1 MGTQRAT
8 DIAAGVFLVVLG
20 IVVFIPSLDIQSVF
34 GEVLPPRTLPMTLA
48 VCTILGG
55 LLLSIRA
62 YSYRGEDLPVEWP
75 DRAGWFRLLA
85 TGVSLTFYL
94 LLIEP
99 LGVSLAS
106 FFFSAF
112 LVWYLD
118 RRILT
123 ALVVG
128 IAVALVIEYAFI
140 KGLMMPFPPPF
151 WTR

>member
-1 MGTQRAT
+1 METQRLS
-8 DIAAGVFLVVLG
+8 DIAAGIFLVVLG
-20 IVVFIPSLDIQSVF
+20 SVVLIPSLDIQSVF

-48 VCTILGG
+48 ACTILGG

-62 YSYRGEDLPVEWP
+62 YSYRGEDVPVGWP
-75 DRAGWFRLLA
+75 DRSGWFRLLA
-85 TGVSLTFYL
+85 TAVSLTLYL
-94 LLIEP
+94 LAIEP

-106 FFFSAF
+106 FFFTAF

-118 RRILT
+118 GRILP
-123 ALVVG
+123 ALFVG